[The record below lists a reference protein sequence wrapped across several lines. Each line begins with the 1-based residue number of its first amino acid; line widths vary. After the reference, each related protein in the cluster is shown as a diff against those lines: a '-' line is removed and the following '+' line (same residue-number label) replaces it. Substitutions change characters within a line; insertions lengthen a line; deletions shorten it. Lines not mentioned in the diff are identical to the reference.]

1 MTKIDLTSKEINSL
15 VVFALFLA
23 FWSYIFVPQF
33 QIWLHEWS
41 SPSPL
46 FFYPL
51 FNVVYIAMFSFL
63 TYMLL
68 IVLGKQGSLKSLMV
82 SAFRYGIAGFILLW
96 MIPDLIAPPYLITME
111 GELLTAHPLWPAVSD
126 SFWYTILQ
134 PYVPAPMMYL
144 AVYFAVPVSMFLFVL
159 LLVSPRR
166 LAKLVKQL

>member
-1 MTKIDLTSKEINSL
+1 MDLTKKELISL

-23 FWSYIFVPQF
+23 FWSYVFVPQF
-33 QIWLHEWS
+33 QNWIHEWS

-46 FFYPL
+46 LFYPL
-51 FNVVYIAMFSFL
+51 FNIVYVAMFSFL

-68 IVLGKQGSLKSLMV
+68 IVLGKQGSLRSLV
-82 SAFRYGIAGFILLW
+82 ASAFRYGIAGFILLW

-111 GELLTAHPLWPAVSD
+111 GELLMSHPLWPAVAD

-134 PYVPAPMMYL
+134 PCVPASMMYL
-144 AVYFAVPVSMFLFVL
+144 AVYFGVPVLMFLVVL

-166 LAKLVKQL
+166 LAKLVKEL

>member
-1 MTKIDLTSKEINSL
+1 MDLTKKELSSL
-15 VVFALFLA
+15 AVFALFLA

-33 QIWLHEWS
+33 QIWIREWS

-46 FFYPL
+46 LFYPL
-51 FNVVYIAMFSFL
+51 FNIVYIVMFSFL

-68 IVLGKQGSLKSLMV
+68 IVLGKQGSLQSLMI

-111 GELLTAHPLWPAVSD
+111 GELLTTHPLWPAVSD

-134 PYVPAPMMYL
+134 PYVPASIIYL
-144 AVYFAVPVSMFLFVL
+144 AVYFVVPVLMFLFVL

-166 LAKLVKQL
+166 LAKIVKEL